1 MYDDDEDFEEETE
14 QDNGLFPFDSDEMQ
28 YILEVTR
35 RVKQLLSRDHL
46 RPKEISSI
54 SKALLGLQRLPQP
67 TTGLS
72 VHIELVYSGDHEV
85 NSCELY
91 IDESAFRTA
100 WIKEGYV
107 QGPYGGDSY
116 DNSETALEVEY
127 GGYHSDARFMTLM
140 AWLSDFEERQ
150 DAELRITDNS
160 DDSELNWEDDDGSE
174 FWRMLP

>member
-1 MYDDDEDFEEETE
+1 MYDDDEDSDEEME
-14 QDNGLFPFDSDEMQ
+14 QDSNLFPFESDESQ

-35 RVKQLLSRDHL
+35 RVRQLLTREDL
-46 RPKEISSI
+46 RPKDICSI

-67 TTGLS
+67 TPGLS

-127 GGYHSDARFMTLM
+127 DGYHSDVRFMTLM
-140 AWLSDFEERQ
+140 AWLTDFEERR
-150 DAELRITDNS
+150 DAELHITDNS
-160 DDSELNWEDDDGSE
+160 DDSELKWDDDDGCE
-174 FWRMLP
+174 FWRMLS